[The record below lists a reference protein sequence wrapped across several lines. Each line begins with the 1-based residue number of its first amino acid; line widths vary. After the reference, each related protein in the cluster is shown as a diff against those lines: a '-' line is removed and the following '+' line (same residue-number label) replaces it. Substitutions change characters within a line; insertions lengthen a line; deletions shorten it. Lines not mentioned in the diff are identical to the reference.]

1 MAVGRRNVLVF
12 DAFAARDPD
21 LEETA
26 PPARRLTE
34 AAPDVDPVVVGDA
47 SPADSAFPDDLPD
60 RESPGPPAEAEGGSG
75 AAADVG
81 TGTAGSPAPDRAHPP
96 AGAPPP
102 VPVVTLARPPWRDP
116 PAHDFVGVPCG
127 GCHNA
132 QQKWWRG
139 HPHSRAAARLRNRD
153 RRAVDIAR
161 AYGVSA
167 DDMTR
172 GTQTCMWCHGTV
184 TSRPSRRVRAGVGC
198 QRCHGAGADY
208 RDPHQTASYTESV
221 ALGLTDLRDPAV
233 QAATCA
239 GCHYITDP
247 GLIDAGHPA
256 GADFDIL
263 SRRAGIVHWGEAFDR
278 RPASVDSGAL
288 TVAHARV
295 VAARGPVPAR
305 TAAAA
310 PVLRDA
316 DGTGRAAAVGGTGG
330 AHAEAARVAPPS
342 NPQRPEPSS
351 PRERAAAA
359 SARGTRGAELANTLD
374 TLRRHLDALYRALG
388 LSRENRESA
397 P

>member
-1 MAVGRRNVLVF
+1 MPPPASSCRPRSGASARWVSAIRRGAAPWCSRSCRGRRTTPTTTSTSTASTPAATTAPRRSTRPFPDRWRAPASCSRVRAWEVRRARCRRRPATSPAGPSDIRSSPPTGAGSCWWKRRRAARRRRARASSLGCDPHAFAGGVRYQVAVGRRNVLVF

-47 SPADSAFPDDLPD
+47 SPAGSAFPDDLPD

-208 RDPHQTASYTESV
+208 RDPHQTASYTDSV

-233 QAATCA
+233 A
-239 GCHYITDP
+239 GGDLRGVSLHHRPP
-247 GLIDAGHPA
+247 G
-256 GADFDIL
+256 
-263 SRRAGIVHWGEAFDR
+263 
-278 RPASVDSGAL
+278 
-288 TVAHARV
+288 
-295 VAARGPVPAR
+295 
-305 TAAAA
+305 
-310 PVLRDA
+310 
-316 DGTGRAAAVGGTGG
+316 
-330 AHAEAARVAPPS
+330 
-342 NPQRPEPSS
+342 
-351 PRERAAAA
+351 
-359 SARGTRGAELANTLD
+359 
-374 TLRRHLDALYRALG
+374 
-388 LSRENRESA
+388 
-397 P
+397 